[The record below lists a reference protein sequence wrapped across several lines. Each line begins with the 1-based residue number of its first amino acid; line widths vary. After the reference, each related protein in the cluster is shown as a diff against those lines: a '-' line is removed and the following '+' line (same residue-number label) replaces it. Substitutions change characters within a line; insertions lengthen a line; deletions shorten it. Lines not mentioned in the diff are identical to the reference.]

1 MTQNVIFGIL
11 FLKILFWAYNFFI
24 FAQTFQRTSSEFLF
38 NFRFSSRKSQSQQK
52 LAKRPLIL
60 QYSFAQKTLLIL
72 RTSTDLTLQIICS
85 RNRAKNLS
93 NFKDFPTDMFLLG
106 VRENICTAIFP
117 DAQEL
122 HFWSNLKANVY
133 IFLYI
138 SVRKF
143 LFQRRSNILS
153 NGSGLGQG

>member
-1 MTQNVIFGIL
+1 MIQNVIFGIL

-24 FAQTFQRTSSEFLF
+24 FVEKFPRTSSEFLF

-72 RTSTDLTLQIICS
+72 RTSTHLTLQIICS
-85 RNRAKNLS
+85 RNTAKNFS
-93 NFKDFPTDMFLLG
+93 NFKDCLADMFLLG
-106 VRENICTAIFP
+106 VRENSCTVIFL

-122 HFWSNLKANVY
+122 HF
-133 IFLYI
+133 
-138 SVRKF
+138 
-143 LFQRRSNILS
+143 
-153 NGSGLGQG
+153 

>member
-1 MTQNVIFGIL
+1 MIQNVIFEIL

-24 FAQTFQRTSSEFLF
+24 FVEMFPRTSSEFLF

-52 LAKRPLIL
+52 
-60 QYSFAQKTLLIL
+60 QHSFARKTLLIL
-72 RTSTDLTLQIICS
+72 RISTHLTLKIICS
-85 RNRAKNLS
+85 RNTAKNLS
-93 NFKDFPTDMFLLG
+93 DFKDFPADMFLLG
-106 VRENICTAIFP
+106 VRENICTAIFL

-122 HFWSNLKANVY
+122 HFWSTLKANVY

-143 LFQRRSNILS
+143 LFQRCSNILS
-153 NGSGLGQG
+153 NGGGLGEG

>member
-52 LAKRPLIL
+52 
-60 QYSFAQKTLLIL
+60 QHSFARKTLLIL
-72 RTSTDLTLQIICS
+72 RISTHLTLKIICS
-85 RNRAKNLS
+85 RNTAKNLS
-93 NFKDFPTDMFLLG
+93 DFKDIPADMFLLG
-106 VRENICTAIFP
+106 VRENICTAIFL

-122 HFWSNLKANVY
+122 HFWSTLKANAC